1 MFKANFLD
9 FFDIKCY
16 TFFMK
21 PNSELF
27 SGSFYFQQSTN
38 IKGSKSDNH
47 YHNLIEI
54 YYMKK
59 GTCNYFIDDRSY
71 RVKAGDI
78 VFIPDG
84 TIHKT
89 NYDCVYHDRWLI
101 NCSYEF
107 IPKSLLPLIKRLP
120 HLFVKSTITLD
131 CERIMKKIGE
141 EYARADEFSNDA
153 LKGLISELMFLFVRN
168 ADYQSE
174 QTSKNLLIE
183 NVVKHLQQ
191 NYMAEVSL
199 FLTADNFSVSPE
211 HLSRTFK
218 KQTGFG
224 FNEYLTLLRLQK
236 AEEMLKNEP
245 GKSVNEVAF
254 ACGFNDSN
262 YFSFKFKKAYGVS
275 PLKVKNKK
283 V

>member
-1 MFKANFLD
+1 MFYANFLD
-9 FFDIKCY
+9 FFDMRCY

-21 PNSELF
+21 ANIEHL
-27 SGSFYFQQSTN
+27 SGDFYFQQASN
-38 IKGSKSDNH
+38 IKGSKNNEH
-47 YHNLIEI
+47 YHDLIEI

-59 GTCNYFIDDRSY
+59 GSCNYFIDDRSY
-71 RVKAGDI
+71 RVNAGDI
-78 VFIPDG
+78 VLIPDG

-101 NCSYEF
+101 NCSKDF
-107 IPKSLLPLIKRLP
+107 IPESVLPLIKKLP
-120 HLFVKSTITLD
+120 HLFANSQLTKE

-141 EYARADEFSNDA
+141 EYARSDEFSKDA
-153 LKGLISELMFLFVRN
+153 LKGLISELIFLFVRN
-168 ADYQSE
+168 AEYQE
-174 QTSKNLLIE
+174 EKISKNLLVE
-183 NVVKHLQQ
+183 NVIKHLQQ

-199 FLTADNFSVSPE
+199 FLTADIFSVSPE

-224 FNEYLTLLRLQK
+224 FSEYLTLLRLQK

-283 V
+283 N